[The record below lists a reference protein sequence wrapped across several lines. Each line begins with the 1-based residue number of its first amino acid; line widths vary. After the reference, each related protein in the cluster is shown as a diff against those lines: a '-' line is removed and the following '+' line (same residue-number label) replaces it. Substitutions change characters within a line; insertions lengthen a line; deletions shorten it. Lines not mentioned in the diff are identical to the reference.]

1 MFGTSPRVR
10 RGLRSFPRLWIFS
23 FRRTNL
29 VALQADPHIVETW
42 ARGWAL
48 SRGTPPPVPTAGAFR
63 IDVGLPQHK
72 TRYIFSQVSDDV
84 RRLAET
90 ILDPEVHIKV
100 CAPPEAVQRL
110 LPSHWMIERLGF
122 MMTRPPANPATPP
135 LPEGYRGEASI
146 APPILSVRVTIPSG
160 LATATGRVALVG
172 PFAIYDQIETHE
184 AHRRRGLGN
193 FVMHAL
199 GKHASDQ
206 GVNRGVL
213 VATADGRA
221 LYTTLGWQMH
231 SLYTTAVVRRDSSA
245 EGCLSE

>member
-1 MFGTSPRVR
+1 V
-10 RGLRSFPRLWIFS
+10 
-23 FRRTNL
+23 
-29 VALQADPHIVETW
+29 HI
-42 ARGWAL
+42 
-48 SRGTPPPVPTAGAFR
+48 AGAFR

-72 TRYIFSQVSDDV
+72 TRYVFPQCSDDV

-90 ILDPEVHIKV
+90 VHDPEVHIKV

-110 LPSHWMIERLGF
+110 LPPHWMIERLGF
-122 MMTRPPANPATPP
+122 MMTRPPAHPAIPP
-135 LPEGYRGEASI
+135 LPEGYRGEAWI
-146 APPILSVRVTIPSG
+146 TPPILCVQVTVPSG

-206 GVNRGVL
+206 GVNHGVL

-231 SLYTTAVVRRDSSA
+231 SLYTTAIVRRESSA
-245 EGCLSE
+245 ERSLNA